1 MGKIRVKSPCVK
13 SLLAAGNKFYLAP
26 LNNEINE
33 RNDVMQRAMRPGTM
47 SDGIN
52 TEDAEATLN
61 IILREEQGDV
71 S

>member
-1 MGKIRVKSPCVK
+1 
-13 SLLAAGNKFYLAP
+13 
-26 LNNEINE
+26 
-33 RNDVMQRAMRPGTM
+33 MQRAIRPGTI

-61 IILREEQGDV
+61 IILRTQQGRI

>member
-1 MGKIRVKSPCVK
+1 MK
-13 SLLAAGNKFYLAP
+13 SLLAPGNKFYLAP

-33 RNDVMQRAMRPGTM
+33 RNDVMQRAIRPGTI

-61 IILREEQGDV
+61 IILRTHQGDI

>member
-1 MGKIRVKSPCVK
+1 MLLP
-13 SLLAAGNKFYLAP
+13 SLTAGNKFYLAP
-26 LNNEINE
+26 LNSEINE
-33 RNDVMQRAMRPGTM
+33 RNDVMQRAIRPGTI

-61 IILREEQGDV
+61 IILRTQQGRI

>member
-1 MGKIRVKSPCVK
+1 MK
-13 SLLAAGNKFYLAP
+13 SLLAPGNKFYLAP

-33 RNDVMQRAMRPGTM
+33 RNDVMQRAIRPGTM

-52 TEDAEATLN
+52 TEDAEAMLN
-61 IILREEQGDV
+61 IILREKQGDI

>member
-1 MGKIRVKSPCVK
+1 MK
-13 SLLAAGNKFYLAP
+13 SLLAPGNKFYLAP
-26 LNNEINE
+26 LNSEINE
-33 RNDVMQRAMRPGTM
+33 RNEVMQRAMRPGTM

-61 IILREEQGDV
+61 IILRTKQGYI